1 MLKTNRWQDNTIN
14 QFLLVSRTHLGL
26 ERRQRRT
33 WSPLHRLR
41 RGILRSMLVIGS
53 IGGLFGGT
61 AYADAGNRST
71 EARTERTAPNRP
83 LGNSE
88 KSSGSAV
95 ERMP

>member
-14 QFLLVSRTHLGL
+14 QFLLVSRAHLCL

-61 AYADAGNRST
+61 AYADANNRST
-71 EARTERTAPNRP
+71 EARSERTAPNRP
-83 LGNSE
+83 LDSAE
-88 KSSGSAV
+88 KSSGGAV

>member
-1 MLKTNRWQDNTIN
+1 MLKTNRWQENAID
-14 QFLLVSRTHLGL
+14 QFLLVSRAHLGL
-26 ERRQRRT
+26 ERRQRRA

-61 AYADAGNRST
+61 AYADASNRST
-71 EARTERTAPNRP
+71 EARAERTTPNRA
-83 LGNSE
+83 LGNAE
-88 KSSGSAV
+88 KSSGGAI